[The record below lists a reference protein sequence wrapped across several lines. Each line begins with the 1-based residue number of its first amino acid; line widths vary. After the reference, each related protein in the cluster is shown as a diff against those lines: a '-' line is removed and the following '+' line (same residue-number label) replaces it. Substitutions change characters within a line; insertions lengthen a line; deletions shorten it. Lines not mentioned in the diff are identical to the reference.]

1 MNHDHTNPDRPPA
14 PERFAA
20 YADGELGPAEGA
32 EVEAW
37 LTAHPEARAEVEV
50 WRRLDR
56 LWDAASPPEPDSA
69 AWARTL
75 GRIESAIPPAR
86 SQRPRRPWPA
96 LLALGLSAAAAA
108 ALLGVSFLQ
117 RPGQPVVPGAS
128 PSQAV
133 ESSPFPVVAAEDV
146 VIISM
151 EGADLP
157 ALVIGRPPVQF
168 PMDLATPDDVRLVQA
183 GEPDSPEGWVPDIW
197 FGDGTAPMVV
207 PMPPQKPK
215 EE

>member
-1 MNHDHTNPDRPPA
+1 MNHDHTNPDRPPT

-69 AWARTL
+69 AWARML

-86 SQRPRRPWPA
+86 PLHPRRPWPA

-117 RPGQPVVPGAS
+117 RPGQPVVPGA
-128 PSQAV
+128 PSRAV
-133 ESSPFPVVAAEDV
+133 ESNPFPVVADEDV

-151 EGADLP
+151 EGADVP

-168 PMDLATPDDVRLVQA
+168 PMNLATPDDVRLVLA
-183 GEPDSPEGWVPDIW
+183 GEPDSPEDWVPDIW
-197 FGDGTAPMVV
+197 VGDGTAPMVV